1 MLRLALQAENCFFFI
16 AVEFDSLIRMR
27 FAKMLMFVFDF
38 ISVSVYKRLLTIF
51 NILNL
56 HQIDFLFTEAHI
68 TFDVQIILI
77 FFFFRFLGLKAAK
90 TKKVQALQ
98 KNWISLIYIHL
109 NVTSRTNHAL
119 ILFLHFLDFKNS
131 QTQKL

>member
-56 HQIDFLFTEAHI
+56 HQIDFLFLEAHI